1 MKKLLLLHG
10 AIGAASQFD
19 KLREELKTELK
30 DKFEI
35 YSMNFSGHGGEAMP
49 DKFSIELFADDVVK
63 YLEKN
68 NLENIDVFGYSMGG
82 YVALYIA
89 SQHKNKLNKIFTTAT
104 KFDWNEESSLKES
117 KMLNPAKIEEKIPA
131 FAKALEKRHSRQE
144 SSNNWKVVLN
154 KTTEMMLDLGKKPVL
169 TDEVLEKI
177 ENEVLIS
184 VGDKDTMV
192 TLEESANA
200 AGKLKNGKLFIFSE
214 TEHPIEKMDV
224 KKLSTEIKN
233 FFN

>member
-19 KLREELKTELK
+19 KLKDELK
-30 DKFEI
+30 DEYEI
-35 YSMNFSGHGGEAMP
+35 YTMNFSGHGGEKIP
-49 DKFSIELFADDVVK
+49 DEKFSIKLFADDVINF
-63 YLEKN
+63 LEKN

-89 SQHKNKLNKIFTTAT
+89 SLHKNRINRIFTTAT
-104 KFDWNEESSLKES
+104 KFDWNEESSVKES

-131 FAKALEKRHSRQE
+131 FAKSLEKRHSPAD
-144 SSNNWKVVLN
+144 WKTNLN
-154 KTTEMMLDLGKKPVL
+154 KTAEMMIDLGKKPLL
-169 TDEVLEKI
+169 TDEVFEKI

-192 TLEESANA
+192 SLEETANA
-200 AGKLKNGKLFIFSE
+200 AGKLRNGKLYIFSD
-214 TEHPIEKMDV
+214 TEHPIEKMET
-224 KKLSTEIKN
+224 KKLSEEIIK
-233 FFN
+233 FFV

>member
-19 KLREELKTELK
+19 RLKEELK
-30 DKFEI
+30 DKFEV
-35 YSMNFSGHGGEAMP
+35 YTLNFSGHGGEPMP

-68 NLENIDVFGYSMGG
+68 SLENTDVFGYSMGG

-89 SQHKNKLNKIFTTAT
+89 SKYKNKLNKIFTTAT
-104 KFDWNEESSLKES
+104 KFDWYEESSVKES

-131 FAKALEKRHSRQE
+131 FAKALEKRHSPHESSQE

-154 KTTEMMLDLGKKPVL
+154 KTAEMMVELGNKPVL
-169 TDEVLEKI
+169 RDEVLEKI

-192 TLEESANA
+192 TLEETANA

>member
-19 KLREELKTELK
+19 KLKEELK

-35 YSMNFSGHGGEAMP
+35 HTMNFSGHGGEAMP
-49 DKFSIELFADDVVK
+49 DKFSIELFAEDVIK
-63 YLEKN
+63 FLEKN
-68 NLENIDVFGYSMGG
+68 KLENIDVFGYSMGG
-82 YVALYIA
+82 YVALYNA
-89 SQHKNKLNKIFTTAT
+89 SRHKNKINRIFTVAT
-104 KFDWNEESSLKES
+104 KFDWNEESSVKES

-131 FAKALEKRHSRQE
+131 FAKALEKRHSVQ
-144 SSNNWKVVLN
+144 NWKIVMN
-154 KTTEMMLDLGKKPVL
+154 KTAEMMIGLGKKPVL
-169 TDEVLEKI
+169 TDEVLGKI

-184 VGDKDTMV
+184 VGDKDAMV
-192 TLEESANA
+192 TLEETANA
-200 AGKLKNGKLFIFSE
+200 AGKLKNGRLFIFSD

-224 KKLSTEIKN
+224 KKLSNEIIK

>member
-19 KLREELKTELK
+19 RLKEELK
-30 DKFEI
+30 DRFEI
-35 YSMNFSGHGGEAMP
+35 FTMNFSGHGGEVMP
-49 DKFSIELFADDVVK
+49 EKFSIELFAEDV
-63 YLEKN
+63 LNFFEKN

-89 SQHKNKLNKIFTTAT
+89 SLHKNKINRIFTTAT
-104 KFDWNEESSLKES
+104 KFDWNEESSVKES

-131 FAKALEKRHSRQE
+131 FAKSLEKRHTPQD
-144 SSNNWKVVLN
+144 WKVVLN
-154 KTTEMMLDLGKKPVL
+154 KTAEMMIDLGKKPVL
-169 TDEVLEKI
+169 SDDVLDKI

-192 TLEESANA
+192 SLEETANA
-200 AGKLKNGKLFIFSE
+200 AGKLKNGKLFIFAD
-214 TEHPIEKMDV
+214 TEHPIEKVDV
-224 KKLSTEIKN
+224 KKLSEEINK
-233 FFN
+233 FFI

>member
-10 AIGAASQFD
+10 AIGASSQFD
-19 KLREELKTELK
+19 KLKEELK
-30 DKFEI
+30 DKFEV
-35 YSMNFSGHGGEAMP
+35 YTMNFSGHGGEAMP

-68 NLENIDVFGYSMGG
+68 NLENMDVFGYSMGG

-104 KFDWNEESSLKES
+104 KFDWNEESSVKES

-131 FAKALEKRHSRQE
+131 FAKSLEKRHKPSD
-144 SSNNWKVVLN
+144 WKVVLN
-154 KTTEMMLDLGKKPVL
+154 KTAEMMIDLGKKPVL

-177 ENEVLIS
+177 ENDVLIS

-192 TLEESANA
+192 TLEETANA

>member
-19 KLREELKTELK
+19 KLKEELK

-49 DKFSIELFADDVVK
+49 EKFSIELFADDVIK
-63 YLEKN
+63 FLEKN
-68 NLENIDVFGYSMGG
+68 NLDNMDVFGYSMGG

-89 SQHKNKLNKIFTTAT
+89 SKFKNKLNRIFTTAT
-104 KFDWNEESSLKES
+104 KFDWNEESSVKES

-131 FAKALEKRHSRQE
+131 FAKSLEKRHAPGD
-144 SSNNWKVVLN
+144 WKVVLN
-154 KTTEMMLDLGKKPVL
+154 KTADMMIELGKKPVL
-169 TDEVLEKI
+169 TNDVLEKI
-177 ENEVLIS
+177 ENDVLVS

-192 TLEESANA
+192 TIEETANA

-214 TEHPIEKMDV
+214 TEHPIEKMNV
-224 KKLSTEIKN
+224 KKLSDEITK
-233 FFN
+233 FFI

>member
-19 KLREELKTELK
+19 KLKEELK

-35 YSMNFSGHGGEAMP
+35 HTMNFSGHGGEAMP

-89 SQHKNKLNKIFTTAT
+89 SQYKNKVNKIFTIAT
-104 KFDWNEESSLKES
+104 KFDWNEESCVKES
-117 KMLNPAKIEEKIPA
+117 KMLNPAKMEEKIPA
-131 FAKALEKRHSRQE
+131 FAKALEKRHSPHESPQE
-144 SSNNWKVVLN
+144 SSDNWKVVLN
-154 KTTEMMLDLGKKPVL
+154 KTAEMMLDLGKKPVL

-192 TLEESANA
+192 TLEETANA

>member
-19 KLREELKTELK
+19 KLKKELKG
-30 DKFEI
+30 KFDI
-35 YSMNFSGHGGEAMP
+35 YSMNFSGHGGEIMP

-68 NLENIDVFGYSMGG
+68 NLENIDIFGYSMGG
-82 YVALYIA
+82 YVALYNA
-89 SQHKNKLNKIFTTAT
+89 SRHKNKINRIFTVAT
-104 KFDWNEESSLKES
+104 KFDWNEESSVKES

-131 FAKALEKRHSRQE
+131 FAKALEKRHSVQ
-144 SSNNWKVVLN
+144 NWKIVMN
-154 KTTEMMLDLGKKPVL
+154 KTAEMMIGLGKKPVL
-169 TDEVLEKI
+169 TDEVLGKI

-184 VGDKDTMV
+184 VGDKDAMV
-192 TLEESANA
+192 TLEETANA
-200 AGKLKNGKLFIFSE
+200 AGKLKNGRLFIFSD

-224 KKLSTEIKN
+224 KKLSNEIIK

>member
-10 AIGAASQFD
+10 AIGAVSQFD
-19 KLREELKTELK
+19 KLKEELK

-35 YSMNFSGHGGEAMP
+35 YTMNFSGHGGETTP

-89 SQHKNKLNKIFTTAT
+89 SQHNNKLNKIFTTAT
-104 KFDWNEESSLKES
+104 KFDWNEESSVKES

-131 FAKALEKRHSRQE
+131 FAKALEKRHSPAD
-144 SSNNWKVVLN
+144 WKTNLS
-154 KTTEMMLDLGKKPVL
+154 KTAEMMIELGKKPVL

-177 ENEVLIS
+177 ENEVLVC

-192 TLEESANA
+192 TIEETANA

-214 TEHPIEKMDV
+214 TEHPIEKIDL

-233 FFN
+233 YFN

>member
-19 KLREELKTELK
+19 KLKKELKG
-30 DKFEI
+30 KFDI
-35 YSMNFSGHGGEAMP
+35 YSMNFSGHGGEIMP

-68 NLENIDVFGYSMGG
+68 NLENIDIFGYSMGG
-82 YVALYIA
+82 YVALYNA
-89 SQHKNKLNKIFTTAT
+89 SRHKNKINRIFTVAT
-104 KFDWNEESSLKES
+104 KFDWNEESSVKES

-131 FAKALEKRHSRQE
+131 FAKALEKRHSVQ
-144 SSNNWKVVLN
+144 NWKIVMN
-154 KTTEMMLDLGKKPVL
+154 KTAEMMIGLGKKPVL
-169 TDEVLEKI
+169 TDEVLGKI

-184 VGDKDTMV
+184 VGDKDAMV
-192 TLEESANA
+192 TLEETANA
-200 AGKLKNGKLFIFSE
+200 AGKLKNGSLFIFSD

-224 KKLSTEIKN
+224 KKLSNEIIK

>member
-35 YSMNFSGHGGEAMP
+35 HTMNFSGHGGESMP

-68 NLENIDVFGYSMGG
+68 NLKNIDVFGYSMGG

-89 SQHKNKLNKIFTTAT
+89 SQHSNKLNRIFTTAT
-104 KFDWNEESSLKES
+104 KFDWNEESSVKES

-131 FAKALEKRHSRQE
+131 FAKALEKRHSP
-144 SSNNWKVVLN
+144 SDWKVILN
-154 KTTEMMLDLGKKPVL
+154 KTAEMMIDLGKKPVL

-192 TLEESANA
+192 TLEETANA

-214 TEHPIEKMDV
+214 TEHPIEKMNV
-224 KKLSTEIKN
+224 KKLSDEITK
-233 FFN
+233 FFI

>member
-19 KLREELKTELK
+19 KLKEELK

-35 YSMNFSGHGGEAMP
+35 STMNFSGHGGEPMP
-49 DKFSIELFADDVVK
+49 DKFSIELFADDVLK
-63 YLEKN
+63 SLEKYK
-68 NLENIDVFGYSMGG
+68 LENIDVFGYSMGG

-89 SQHKNKLNKIFTTAT
+89 SKYKNKLNRIFITAT
-104 KFDWNEESSLKES
+104 KFDWNEESSVKES
-117 KMLNPAKIEEKIPA
+117 MMLNPIKIEEKIPA
-131 FAKALEKRHSRQE
+131 FAKTLEKRHSPQE
-144 SSNNWKVVLN
+144 KSDNWKVVLN
-154 KTTEMMLDLGKKPVL
+154 KTAEMMLDLGKKPVL
-169 TDEVLEKI
+169 TDKVLEKI

-192 TLEESANA
+192 TIEETANA

-214 TEHPIEKMDV
+214 TEHPIEKIDV

>member
-35 YSMNFSGHGGEAMP
+35 HTMNFSGHGGEAMP

-68 NLENIDVFGYSMGG
+68 NLKNIDVFGYSMGG

-89 SQHKNKLNKIFTTAT
+89 SQHSNKVNRIFTTAT
-104 KFDWNEESSLKES
+104 KFDWNEESSVKES

-131 FAKALEKRHSRQE
+131 FAKSLEKRHSP
-144 SSNNWKVVLN
+144 SDWKVILN
-154 KTTEMMLDLGKKPVL
+154 KTAEMMIDLGKKPVL

-192 TLEESANA
+192 TLEETANA

>member
-1 MKKLLLLHG
+1 MRKLLLLHG

-19 KLREELKTELK
+19 KLKEELK
-30 DKFEI
+30 DKFEV
-35 YSMNFSGHGGEAMP
+35 YTMNFSGHGGEVMP
-49 DKFSIELFADDVVK
+49 DRFLIELFAGDVIK
-63 YLEKN
+63 FLEINK
-68 NLENIDVFGYSMGG
+68 LEGIDVFGYSMGG

-89 SQHKNKLNKIFTTAT
+89 SQYKNKVNKIFTIAT
-104 KFDWNEESSLKES
+104 KFDWNEESSVKES
-117 KMLNPAKIEEKIPA
+117 KMLNPDKIEEKIPA
-131 FAKALEKRHSRQE
+131 YAKVLQKRHAPQD
-144 SSNNWKVVLN
+144 WKAVLN
-154 KTTEMMLDLGKKPVL
+154 KTAEMMIDLGNRPVL
-169 TDEVLEKI
+169 TDEVLDKI

-192 TLEESANA
+192 TLEETANA

-214 TEHPIEKMDV
+214 TEHPIEKMDL

>member
-19 KLREELKTELK
+19 KLKEELK

-35 YSMNFSGHGGEAMP
+35 YTLNFSGHGGEEIP
-49 DKFSIELFADDVVK
+49 NDEFSIELFAGDVLK
-63 YLEKN
+63 FLEKN
-68 NLENIDVFGYSMGG
+68 KIENIDVFGYSMGG

-89 SQHKNKLNKIFTTAT
+89 SRHKNKLNKIFTTAT
-104 KFDWNEESSLKES
+104 KFDWNEESSVKES
-117 KMLNPAKIEEKIPA
+117 KMLNPAKIEEKIPS
-131 FAKALEKRHSRQE
+131 FAKSLEKTHSP
-144 SSNNWKVVLN
+144 SDWKIVLSN
-154 KTTEMMLDLGKKPVL
+154 TAQMMIELGKKPLL

-192 TLEESANA
+192 TLEETANA

-214 TEHPIEKMDV
+214 TEHPIEKIDT
-224 KKLSTEIKN
+224 KKLSAEIIN
-233 FFN
+233 FFK

>member
-35 YSMNFSGHGGEAMP
+35 HTMNFSGHGGESMP

-68 NLENIDVFGYSMGG
+68 NLKNIDVFGYSMGG

-89 SQHKNKLNKIFTTAT
+89 SQHSNKVNRIFTTAT
-104 KFDWNEESSLKES
+104 KFDWNEESSVKES

-131 FAKALEKRHSRQE
+131 FAKALEKRHSP
-144 SSNNWKVVLN
+144 SDWKVILN
-154 KTTEMMLDLGKKPVL
+154 KTAEMMIDLVKKPVL

-192 TLEESANA
+192 TLEETANA

>member
-19 KLREELKTELK
+19 KLKVELK
-30 DKFEI
+30 DNFEI
-35 YSMNFSGHGGEAMP
+35 YSLNFSGHGGEAMP
-49 DKFSIELFADDVVK
+49 DKFGIGLFADDVLNF
-63 YLEKN
+63 LEKN
-68 NLENIDVFGYSMGG
+68 KLENIDVFGYSMGG

-89 SQHKNKLNKIFTTAT
+89 GQRKNIINRIFTTAT
-104 KFDWNEESSLKES
+104 KFDWNEESSVNES

-131 FAKALEKRHSRQE
+131 FAKSLEKRHSPQE
-144 SSNNWKVVLN
+144 KSDSWKVVLN
-154 KTTEMMLDLGKKPVL
+154 KTAEMMIDLGKKPLL
-169 TDEVLEKI
+169 TDEIFEKI
-177 ENEVLIS
+177 ENEVLLS

-192 TLEESANA
+192 TLEETANA

-214 TEHPIEKMDV
+214 TEHPIEKIDL
-224 KKLSTEIKN
+224 KKLSQEIIK